1 MFYFFIISL
10 IIIYEL
16 LKDFLCKI
24 TMGYI
29 YKITNRISKKCYI
42 GETKKSNPYIR
53 WNEHKRK
60 IEQGIGCHALQDAVK
75 KYGIDNFTFEVL
87 IICFDEERYKFE
99 IEYIKKYNSIA
110 PNGYNLTKGGEGG
123 GFYGKKHSQE
133 TIDKIT
139 QTLKQKYI
147 DNPELKKEMSE
158 RQKIVM
164 NSQEVRNKIKE
175 SMKNSQKWKLA
186 IKNFGNFNRKPSEE
200 TKNKIKE
207 SVKKYYNE
215 KTIEEKKIN
224 IIKHREVM
232 SKASGVKIGQYY
244 NNILINIFI
253 SIKEAGR
260 QTKISYQ
267 SISNVINGRTKTGG
281 GFTWKKI

>member
-1 MFYFFIISL
+1 
-10 IIIYEL
+10 
-16 LKDFLCKI
+16 
-24 TMGYI
+24 MGYI
-29 YKITNRISKKCYI
+29 YKIINRISKKCYI

-60 IEQGIGCHALQDAVK
+60 IEQGIGCPALQYAVK
-75 KYGIDNFTFEVL
+75 KYGIDNFTFEIL

-133 TIDKIT
+133 TIDRIS
-139 QTLKQKYI
+139 QVSKQKYI
-147 DNPELKKEMSE
+147 DNPQLKKEISE
-158 RQKIVM
+158 IQKIVM
-164 NSQEVRNKIKE
+164 NSEEVRNKIKE
-175 SMKNSQKWKLA
+175 GLKNSEKWKLS
-186 IKNFGNFNRKPSEE
+186 KENRKLGNCNRKQSEE

-232 SKASGVKIGQYY
+232 SKASGVKIEQYE
-244 NNILINIFI
+244 NNILKNTFI

-281 GFTWKKI
+281 GFIWKKIE